1 MSRNVLRAIALCGA
15 SALVLAGCEDGVGP
29 DLRPSGPEAA
39 GEQAAQT
46 VIREVERADIF
57 GSTELALWDGRPSL
71 GGQWVAHPDVK
82 DPERVRIRN
91 TTNGQTING
100 ALFRRERVNPG
111 PRIQVSSDAAA
122 ALGMLAGQPTE
133 LEVVV
138 IRTEEVVI
146 APPPPP
152 EGAVEPPSGTD
163 TDGEP
168 ATDES
173 TDADTAAMATV
184 ATGAVVATAAE
195 EAPRRQG
202 FWSRF
207 RDSLRNEPEPA
218 VEEIGTS
225 TLAATTDDAS
235 VPEVETAPLT
245 GTVAVAAA
253 AIAEAEAEE
262 QNAAAANEAAPRPQ
276 SAVRNPFIQSG
287 LFGEEANASAAAAS
301 LRQAGIVPTLDEGQN
316 GNGTFWRV
324 LVGPVTN
331 ATEQAEL
338 LAQIRGM
345 GYADAFLTAN

>member
-1 MSRNVLRAIALCGA
+1 MSRNVLRTIALCGA
-15 SALVLAGCEDGVGP
+15 SALVLAGCEDGSGL
-29 DLRPSGPEAA
+29 DLRPSGAEAA
-39 GEQAAQT
+39 GEQAPQT

-57 GSTELALWDGRPSL
+57 GATELALWDGRPSL

-100 ALFRRERVNPG
+100 ALFRRERINPG

-146 APPPPP
+146 APPPAPDAELEAP
-152 EGAVEPPSGTD
+152 AEAGAETGTGAP
-163 TDGEP
+163 DGAE
-168 ATDES
+168 
-173 TDADTAAMATV
+173 TAAAAAV
-184 ATGAVVATAAE
+184 AGGAVVATAAE
-195 EAPRRQG
+195 EAPRRKG

-207 RDSLRNEPEPA
+207 RDSLRNDPEPA

-225 TLAATTDDAS
+225 TLAATADDAS
-235 VPEVETAPLT
+235 VPEVETAPLS

-262 QNAAAANEAAPRPQ
+262 QKATSSEPAPRPE
-276 SAVRNPFIQSG
+276 SAVRNPYIQIG
-287 LFGEEANASAAAAS
+287 LFGEQANASAAAAS
-301 LRQAGIVPTLDEGQN
+301 LRQAGIVPTLDEGRN